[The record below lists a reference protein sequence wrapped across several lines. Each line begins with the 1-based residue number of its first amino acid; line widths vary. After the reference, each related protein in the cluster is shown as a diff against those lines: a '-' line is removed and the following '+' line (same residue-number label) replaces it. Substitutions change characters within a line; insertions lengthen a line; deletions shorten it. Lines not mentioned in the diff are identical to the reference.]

1 MGAGSS
7 ALAAAVAACTVGLSR
22 AVRRPPPYPP
32 MQSRSRF
39 LLAFFLGT
47 GAASA
52 ADALQPLRDALTHH
66 ASFDEKLSADFS
78 RGDPVLYA
86 AGGSEK
92 GAAEPS
98 DAVKVVPGV
107 GKFGGA
113 LQIVKKNPLRPYF
126 KGPGIIDYTAA
137 NWSGAVSLWLRL
149 TPDEDLE
156 PGYCDPVQIVG
167 GDGKKGFIF
176 LEWSK
181 DEAPRFFRFAIRPLF
196 EIWNPKNQDWA
207 KMTDAE
213 RPMVQVAR
221 APFSRTKWTHV
232 VFTFDRLNA
241 GKAGVG
247 KLYLDGKLQGSIKDW
262 DLTFGWDP
270 AKVQLVLA
278 AAYVGFM
285 DDLAVFNRAL
295 TEPEV
300 QQVMALP
307 NGIRAL
313 R

>member
-1 MGAGSS
+1 MISFIRLLLAGAFSVGV
-7 ALAAAVAACTVGLSR
+7 AAAAEDLK
-22 AVRRPPPYPP
+22 
-32 MQSRSRF
+32 
-39 LLAFFLGT
+39 L
-47 GAASA
+47 
-52 ADALQPLRDALTHH
+52 LRDALTHH

-78 RGDPVLYA
+78 RGDPVLYTAGSA
-86 AGGSEK
+86 AK
-92 GAAEPS
+92 GAAES
-98 DAVKVVPGV
+98 NDVIKLVPGA

-113 LQIVKKNPLRPYF
+113 LQVVKKNPVRPYF
-126 KGPGIIDYTAA
+126 KGPGIIDYTAS
-137 NWSGAVSLWLRL
+137 NWSGSVSVWLRL

-181 DEAPRFFRFAIRPLF
+181 DETPRFFRFAIRPLF

-207 KMTDAE
+207 KMTEAE

-221 APFSRTKWTHV
+221 APFARTKWTHV

-247 KLYLDGKLQGSIKDW
+247 RLYLDGQLQGSIKDW

-295 TEPEV
+295 TEREV
-300 QQVMALP
+300 RQVMALP
-307 NGIRAL
+307 GGVREL